1 MPDQRTVIL
10 DTIRRNGAFDVVVMG
25 GGINGIGVFRE
36 LALQGL
42 RVLLVERNDFC
53 SGCSAAPSRMIHG
66 GLRYLENGEFGLVQE
81 SLRERDALLAN
92 APHMVRPLPT
102 TIPIRSVFSGL
113 MNGAAGFLGF
123 SETPS
128 SRGALA
134 IKAGLALYDWTTRKR
149 RVLPRHSFRG
159 ARATFAQWPA
169 LDPNLRFSATYYD
182 AWISYPERLGIE
194 LLLDTARLAPDS
206 LALNRAEIARVG
218 SAFELIDT
226 AGGERFAVTVKAI
239 VNATGAWLDS
249 AIARLDAS
257 DRPAAP
263 LVEGTKGSHLIL
275 DNEPLHRALGGHM
288 IFFENADG
296 RVCIMFPYLGKVLV
310 GSTDIRV
317 SEAGRVRCE
326 PAETDYIL
334 AAARLVFPSIPVR
347 AADVVFTYSGIRPL
361 PKSDHAFTGRIS
373 RGHSVH
379 RIAGGIPQFCMIGG
393 KWTTFRAFAEQAAD
407 EVLAELGRERI
418 RGTLALPI
426 GGGLGFPADP
436 ASMAADLA
444 AEFAISTDR
453 AAYLVDHYGSGAR
466 DIILFC
472 LGRPDDIRLDDR
484 TETTAAEIVYLI
496 RHEFVT
502 SLSDLV
508 LRRTSLA
515 ICGDISMAMIE
526 RIADA
531 LAAERSWN
539 RRYRGDAVKS
549 LVVELGTYH
558 GVSQE
563 MLEQRT
569 IPGAEHE
576 SQRQGPDEPDVHQ
589 RQLPRRGARSRRLQ

>member
-10 DTIRRNGAFDVVVMG
+10 DKIRRNGAFDVVVVG

-102 TIPIRSVFSGL
+102 TIPIRSIFSGL
-113 MNGAAGFLGF
+113 MNGAAGFLGL

-134 IKAGLALYDWTTRKR
+134 IKAGLALYDWTTRER
-149 RVLPRHSFRG
+149 RLLPRHTFRG
-159 ARATFAQWPA
+159 AKATLAQWPA
-169 LDPNLRFSATYYD
+169 LDPKLRFSATYYD

-194 LLLDTARLAPDS
+194 LLRDTARLAPDS
-206 LALNRAEIARVG
+206 LALNRADIARGG
-218 SAFELIDT
+218 SAFELTDT
-226 AGGERFAVTVKAI
+226 AGGERLTVSTKAI

-257 DRPAAP
+257 EKLAAP

-275 DNEPLHRALGGHM
+275 DNEPLYQALGGHM

-334 AAARLVFPSIPVR
+334 AAARLVFPSIPVH
-347 AADVVFTYSGIRPL
+347 ADDVVFTYSGIRPL

-379 RIAGGIPQFCMIGG
+379 RIAGDIPQFCMIGG

-407 EVLAELGRERI
+407 EVLAELGRERLC
-418 RGTLALPI
+418 GTLTLPI

-436 ASMAADLA
+436 ASLAADLA
-444 AEFAISTDR
+444 GEFAISGER
-453 AAYLVDHYGSGAR
+453 AAYLVDRYGSGAP

-484 TETTAAEIVYLI
+484 TETTAAEIVYLV

-502 SLSDLV
+502 CLSDLV

-515 ICGDISMAMIE
+515 IAGDISIVSIE

-531 LAAERSWN
+531 LAAERGWN
-539 RRYRGDAVKS
+539 HQHRDDEIKNLIA
-549 LVVELGTYH
+549 ELDTYH

-563 MLEQRT
+563 KLDQRT
-569 IPGAEHE
+569 ISGA
-576 SQRQGPDEPDVHQ
+576 
-589 RQLPRRGARSRRLQ
+589 